1 MAEPDGRV
9 TVVVD
14 GDDSGFKE
22 TLSDVEKEAKE
33 TAKGL
38 DDLGDSAKDSGKQF
52 SFADVAAGNLV
63 SNGLTALISGV
74 ADTIKSFIAL
84 ADETREYREDMAK
97 LKTAFKD
104 TGKTTAA
111 AQKAYDSFYKLLG
124 ESDRTVEA
132 VNHLAELTNN
142 EKELS
147 QWSTIAAGVMAKFG
161 DSLPIEGLTEAANET
176 AKVGAVTG
184 SLADALNWAGISE
197 DAFNEKLAKCNSE
210 QERAALI
217 TDTLNKEYAAAA
229 KEYNELT
236 ASTQAA
242 RDATNNLEQAQAA
255 IGAQI
260 EPLTTAWNTLKA
272 QGLEL
277 LLPIV
282 GGLSTG
288 IADLTNNLF
297 TNKAAVDQRADA
309 ARSALEAV
317 RAEADAYK
325 ELKVSQFEQIA
336 GDLAQIE
343 NSKLLFSELQNLVD
357 ANGRVNNANK
367 DRAAFIASTLSE
379 ALGIEISLVGNQ
391 IKGYQDLK
399 ASIEEAIAAKQAEI
413 LLAGDFA
420 AYTEA
425 LENRTKKEQEQADKA
440 VEISKQR
447 ENVINAENEFI
458 KAQAELAE
466 AAANVRTEAD
476 GRALA
481 GKAEQVQRLERVYE
495 KEKGSLSDL
504 EKAYDENEEL
514 LNSYYKEIS
523 SYQEAQT
530 LIMKGETEKAIE
542 LLNRKN
548 SGFYDSTEIVGE
560 ATEKQKKHLEELAI
574 AAGVNAELMKERY
587 KNGVD
592 GVTKEMVKTAE
603 KAAET
608 AKTEFEKIGG
618 QIGDGIGKGAEDKK
632 PGLLTKIKNIVAA
645 MKKAAEDEADI
656 NSPSKEFAYVGEMM
670 MLGLGKGVDDNAK
683 EPVESVSTVFD
694 LMNDA
699 IEKRLK
705 DQKKTVSDYND
716 ELRGEIADHGKK
728 LADLSKESN
737 EKLREI
743 NNKYAEEKKKK
754 GADEAAL
761 EKKRLEERRKA
772 IASYNT
778 SVEAENQRH
787 AGVMQRIEES
797 MHSTITSKMQEL
809 VNLGETYKDE
819 AKKLW
824 EDLDASILQLQS
836 NYDAQ
841 IASRAKSIAESL
853 GLWAEAT
860 KNAISAQQ
868 LTKNLE
874 SQISVLE
881 TYNAAIAKLEERNV
895 STVFVNHL
903 KQLGVSSA
911 GEIETISKMTDK
923 ELEGYVKL
931 WEEKYALAHEAAV
944 EELEPLKAETEKQ
957 IADMT
962 DAAVKKYDEM
972 REKFKEEGEKLA
984 GELEQAMIDAGMDG
998 YSAIEDQI
1006 DTYTQAGTDL
1016 MDGVV
1021 LGVVNGSPAL
1031 ESAVSASVQR
1041 AIEAAKNAAGIASP
1055 SKVMKKEVGANL
1067 AEGVNVGWS
1076 DRVEDIKKQM
1086 AGDMQGI
1093 IARVQAT
1100 VGAENAKAGAGLT
1113 SRDSG
1118 MYDLVRAVGNQT
1130 AGINSLAG
1138 EYRRGAGSTRPVVLQ
1153 LNGRELGRAVV
1164 DVGGRENARIGT
1176 TLALGNV

>member
-1 MAEPDGRV
+1 MANDGK
-9 TVVVD
+9 VVI
-14 GDDSGFKE
+14 GIEAEDSGFEE
-22 TLSDVEKEAKE
+22 TLSDVEKEAKDAAE
-33 TAKGL
+33 GL
-38 DDLGDSAKDSGKQF
+38 DDLGDSSKDAGKGF
-52 SFADVAAGNLV
+52 DIADIAAGNLV
-63 SNGLTALISGV
+63 SNGITKLISGV
-74 ADTIKSFIAL
+74 VETVKAFVAL
-84 ADETREYREDMAK
+84 AEETREYREDMAK

-104 TGKTTAA
+104 AGKSTEA
-111 AQKAYDSFYKLLG
+111 AQKSYDSFYKLLG

-184 SLADALNWAGISE
+184 PLADALNWAGISE
-197 DAFNEKLAKCNSE
+197 EAFNEKLEKCNSE

-217 TDTLNKEYAAAA
+217 TNTLTQEYSAAAA
-229 KEYNELT
+229 EYNELT

-242 RDATNNLEQAQAA
+242 RQATNELEQSQAA
-255 IGAQI
+255 IGAAL
-260 EPLTTAWNTLKA
+260 EPLTTAWTTLKA
-272 QGLEL
+272 QGLEAI
-277 LLPIV
+277 LPV
-282 GGLSTG
+282 VNVLSAG
-288 IADLTNNLF
+288 VLDLTNNILN
-297 TNKAAVDQRADA
+297 NK
-309 ARSALEAV
+309 SATEQ
-317 RAEADAYK
+317 RAEAARNALSAVREEAEAYK
-325 ELKVSQFEQIA
+325 ALKVAQFEQVA
-336 GDLAQIE
+336 GDLAHIE
-343 NSKLLFSELQNLVD
+343 NARLLFSELQGLVD
-357 ANGRVNNANK
+357 ANGRVTEANK
-367 DRAAFIASTLSE
+367 ARAEFIVGVLNE
-379 ALGIEISLVGNQ
+379 ALGLELSLTGNQ

-399 ASIEEAIAAKQAEI
+399 KSVEEAINAKQAEI
-413 LLAGDFA
+413 LLASDLA

-425 LENRTKKEQEQADKA
+425 LENRTKKEQEQADKLI
-440 VEISKQR
+440 EISKQR

-466 AAANVRTEAD
+466 AAANVKTEAD

-495 KEKGSLSDL
+495 KEKSSLSTL
-504 EKAYDENEEL
+504 QTAYDENEEL
-514 LNSYYKEIS
+514 LATYYRDIKG
-523 SYQEAQT
+523 YQDAQS
-530 LIMKGETEKAIE
+530 LIMQGKTAEAIE

-548 SGFYDSTEIVGE
+548 AGYYDSAKIVGE
-560 ATEKQKKHLEELAI
+560 ATEEEKKRLEDLAI
-574 AAGVNAELMKERY
+574 ATGVNAELMKERY
-587 KNGVD
+587 KEGVE
-592 GVTKEMVKTAE
+592 GVTKEMVTTAE

-683 EPVESVSTVFD
+683 KPVEAVSTVFD

-705 DQKKTVSDYND
+705 EQTKTVADYNA
-716 ELRGEIADHGKK
+716 EQRAEIADHGKK

-737 EKLREI
+737 ERLREI
-743 NNKYAEEKKKK
+743 NSKYAEDKKKK

-761 EKKRLEERRKA
+761 EKQRLEERRKA

-787 AGVMQRIEES
+787 ATALQRIEDS
-797 MHSTITSKMQEL
+797 KHSIVTSKMQEL
-809 VNLGETYKDE
+809 LDLGNTYKDE
-819 AKKLW
+819 ATKLW
-824 EDLDASILQLQS
+824 EDLEIAIADLQTQ
-836 NYDAQ
+836 YDEQ
-841 IASRAKSIAESL
+841 LASRAKSIAESMN
-853 GLWAEAT
+853 LWAEAT

-881 TYNAAIAKLEERNV
+881 SYNAAIAKLEERNV

-911 GEIETISKMTDK
+911 GEIEAISKMTDS

-944 EELEPLKAETEKQ
+944 EELEPLKAETEEQ
-957 IADMT
+957 IQQLT

-972 REKFKEEGEKLA
+972 REKFKTEGGKLA
-984 GELEQAMIDAGMDG
+984 TELKEAMQEASLDG
-998 YSAIEDQI
+998 YDAIEEQI
-1006 DTYTQAGTDL
+1006 DTYTQAGLDL
-1016 MDGVV
+1016 MEGVV
-1021 LGVVNGSPAL
+1021 LGVTNKSPAL
-1031 ESAVSASVQR
+1031 AAAVSEAVAR
-1041 AIEAAKNAAGIASP
+1041 AIEAAKDEAGIASP

-1076 DRVEDIKKQM
+1076 DRVDDIKNQM

-1113 SRDSG
+1113 SRDAG
-1118 MYDLVRAVGNQT
+1118 MYDLVRAVGTQT

-1164 DVGGRENARIGT
+1164 DVGGQENVRVGT
-1176 TLALGNV
+1176 TLAFGNA